1 MDQLFWP
8 GMNDMFLLFNNFSF
22 FALVHPNSS
31 KLSVGCHEVSD
42 MWPRFEPD
50 ARFYLEAFSIFHL
63 LITYNRILNPEFRDL
78 NVSVQFLTL
87 YLMSPM
93 TFGNGHFVSVL
104 SGNTDFSLGRIFSI
118 RQRYNLLC
126 SCRV

>member
-42 MWPRFEPD
+42 MWPQFEPD

-63 LITYNRILNPEFRDL
+63 LITYNRLLNREFRDL
-78 NVSVQFLTL
+78 YVSVQFLTRL
-87 YLMSPM
+87 FDESNKL
-93 TFGNGHFVSVL
+93 SV
-104 SGNTDFSLGRIFSI
+104 TDI
-118 RQRYNLLC
+118 LLVC
-126 SCRV
+126 YPEIIQILV